1 MIIQIIGTPGTGKS
15 YAIKKYL
22 SKMNKQRKA
31 PHYLDIADY
40 KTNYNN
46 RYYALKNDILK
57 KKGNVIIESAC
68 GIKIKN
74 AVVIKYKKDKTMIC
88 KNLKRRNEKIDMD
101 YISLLENNSIK
112 QNYTV
117 TEMKT
122 LHKLLDRLL
131 FSK

>member
-1 MIIQIIGTPGTGKS
+1 
-15 YAIKKYL
+15 
-22 SKMNKQRKA
+22 
-31 PHYLDIADY
+31 
-40 KTNYNN
+40 
-46 RYYALKNDILK
+46 
-57 KKGNVIIESAC
+57 
-68 GIKIKN
+68 
-74 AVVIKYKKDKTMIC
+74 MIC